1 MPHGIKIVS
10 VNIECNRHYER
21 LFPFIADEK
30 PDVICLQ
37 EVLEQDIPQISK
49 TFALVG
55 QLAPMERLTEA
66 RFSAQGLHGQVFGIA
81 LFTRFPA
88 TFQTKYY
95 CGAPETIPWQ
105 KPNNQGVNEMLLI
118 AEFEHDGKPYRIGTT
133 HFTWTPDGEASDAQR
148 EDMSTLLTI
157 LSGFPDMVFCGD
169 FNAPRGGEIWEKLAA
184 RYTDNIPATYRSS
197 LDRALHRA
205 GHLEHVVDGLFSTPE
220 YRVSDVRLVEGV
232 SDHKAVVG
240 YVERIG

>member
-1 MPHGIKIVS
+1 MTQGIKLIS

-21 LFPFIADEK
+21 LFPFIAREK

-37 EVLEQDIPQISK
+37 EVLERDMPQLSK
-49 TFALVG
+49 AFGLPGRLV
-55 QLAPMERLTEA
+55 PMERLAEA
-66 RFSAQGLHGQVFGIA
+66 RFSSQGLYGQVFGLA

-95 CGAPETIPWQ
+95 AVTPETIPWQ
-105 KPNNQGVNEMLLI
+105 RPDNQGVNEMLLTV
-118 AEFEHDGKPYRIGTT
+118 EFVHEEKRYRIGTT

-148 EDMSTLLTI
+148 EDMSKLLAI
-157 LSGFPDMVFCGD
+157 LSGFPDIVCCGD
-169 FNAPRGGEIWEKLAA
+169 FNAPRGGEMWAKLAA
-184 RYTDNIPATYRSS
+184 RYTDNIPAAYHSS
-197 LDRALHRA
+197 LDPVLHRA

-232 SDHKAVVG
+232 SDHKAIVG
-240 YVERIG
+240 TITRV